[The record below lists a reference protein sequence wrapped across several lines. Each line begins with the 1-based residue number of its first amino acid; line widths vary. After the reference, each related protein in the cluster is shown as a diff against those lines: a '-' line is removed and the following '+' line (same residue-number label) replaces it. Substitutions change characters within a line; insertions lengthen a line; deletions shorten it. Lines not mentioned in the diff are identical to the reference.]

1 MPRRVP
7 GRKSITAE
15 FTEEEY
21 NQIKI
26 LAAKSDRSMN
36 AVVREFVKQGLNG
49 NVTENNLE
57 VITPVIREQV
67 QAVMEPMM
75 QRMIKLTA
83 KTCIQAGTAS
93 YLCAESLVK
102 FVPVEQRLEVKE
114 AYDAARKKAVAY
126 MKSPVNMEENS

>member
-1 MPRRVP
+1 MPRKVP

-26 LAAKSDRSMN
+26 LAAKSDKSMN
-36 AVVREFVKQGLNG
+36 AIVREFVRQGLNG

-67 QAVMEPMM
+67 QSVMEPMM
-75 QRMIKLTA
+75 ERMIRLTA

-93 YLCAESLVK
+93 YLCAESILK
-102 FVPVEQRLEVKE
+102 FVPQEERMEIKDS
-114 AYDAARKKAVAY
+114 YDSARKKAVAY
-126 MKSPVNMEENS
+126 MKSPVNIGDN